1 MYTPSAFRVD
11 DPQAAFG
18 LIDRFGFATLIT
30 VKEGRCVVSHLP
42 MIADAGRRVLR
53 GHLARANPHSALIDG
68 EAHLAVFT
76 GENAY
81 ISPDWYE
88 EATDVPTWNYSAVH
102 VEGTARVFSD
112 PEDVDALLNELSDRH
127 EGRRHDLAE
136 GKFWKLSKL
145 PAEKLRRL
153 RTAIVAFEI
162 AADRIELK
170 AKLSQNRSAA
180 DFARVIAKL
189 ERGDAIAR
197 AVANAMREA
206 NGGSGGART
215 RNN

>member
-1 MYTPSAFRVD
+1 MYTPSAFRVE

-30 VKEGRCVVSHLP
+30 VKEGRSVVSHLP
-42 MIADAGRRVLR
+42 MIADAERRVLR

-68 EAHLAVFT
+68 ARHLAVFI

-81 ISPDWYE
+81 VSPDWYE
-88 EATDVPTWNYSAVH
+88 DATDVPTWNYSAAH
-102 VEGTARVFSD
+102 VEGAARVFSD

-136 GKFWKLSKL
+136 GRFWKLSKL

-170 AKLSQNRSAA
+170 AKLSQNRNAA

-189 ERGDAIAR
+189 ERGDAMER
-197 AVANAMREA
+197 AVANAMRDR
-206 NGGSGGART
+206 GGAR
-215 RNN
+215 